1 MAVHTAIQRMNK
13 KKLLSLFEKLSS
25 RIDMLPAGQKAFVML
40 FLNGQKYITLAKAA
54 GVNEATVARRLR
66 KIAARISSDN
76 FLAALVQDGG
86 VLKEKFIS
94 GKTSKQI
101 SRETGL
107 SYYKVRKIIKT
118 NSELS
123 L

>member
-1 MAVHTAIQRMNK
+1 
-13 KKLLSLFEKLSS
+13 
-25 RIDMLPAGQKAFVML
+25 MLPAGQKAFVML

-86 VLKEKFIS
+86 VLNEKFIS